1 MALED
6 DIGILAG
13 VGIFEEFTP
22 DQLRLLA
29 FGTERLKLS
38 SGKELYRE
46 GARAE
51 CAYVVVSGSVTLFRD
66 TGEGR
71 VMLSSHGPGAILGE
85 LALIADT
92 RRLTGAIAASD
103 TEVMRLNRTLFRR
116 ILEEYPEVAAKLHK
130 RLSQG
135 FAAMASR
142 IERLAPKFL

>member
-13 VGIFEEFTP
+13 VGLFEEFTQ

-46 GARAE
+46 GARAD
-51 CAYVVVSGSVTLFRD
+51 CAYVVVSGTISLVRNTED
-66 TGEGR
+66 GR
-71 VMLSSHGPGAILGE
+71 VVLSRHGSGAILGE

-92 RRLTGAIAASD
+92 RRLTGAIAGSD
-103 TEVMRLNRTLFRR
+103 AEVMRLNRTLFRR
-116 ILEEYPEVAAKLHK
+116 ILEEYPEVAAKLHN
-130 RLSQG
+130 RLSDG
-135 FAAMASR
+135 LAAMIAR
-142 IERLAPKFL
+142 IERLAPKFN